1 MLQTPG
7 GTGTAGV
14 DLATRLKLALDRIHQ
29 LIVFSEVR
37 AMRDWRNY
45 HLAQG
50 FTIGLAAITPCL
62 IVLAKENPTSW
73 LLNWLQLFFP
83 AIAAIAAGLTHIF
96 RWREDAIRHTTLAE
110 AIRSLLWRYQTRA
123 GDFSSSPGAGLT
135 DEQALDR
142 LVVKVDEVNLQSVAR
157 WSAAQATDSPT
168 SNAPGRAAT
177 AGAEH

>member
-1 MLQTPG
+1 MLQTQG
-7 GTGTAGV
+7 GPHALGV
-14 DLATRLKLALDRIHQ
+14 DLAARLKLALDRIQQ
-29 LIVFSEVR
+29 LIARSEALAV
-37 AMRDWRNY
+37 RDWRNY

-62 IVLAKENPTSW
+62 IVLAKENPNSW

-96 RWREDAIRHTTLAE
+96 HWREDAVRHTTLTE
-110 AIRSLLWRYQTRA
+110 AIRSLLWRFQTRA
-123 GDFSSSPGAGLT
+123 GEFYQGAGLT

-157 WSAAQATDSPT
+157 WSAAQVADG
-168 SNAPGRAAT
+168 PGAGGSGRPAA
-177 AGAEH
+177 AGAER